1 MSSESILTNGPEAA
15 SMCAPSH
22 AYKTVTARIPTA
34 LLIVYSLL
42 LALGLG
48 LGSTYW
54 VLNNDPPFG
63 AIHLGPW
70 KAWPTMGSPDADP
83 YMRAILARRGEVPLA
98 SGEGLGFTAT
108 ADSEGRDLDSA
119 CTYRIG
125 TSAPGA
131 RLWTGTLY
139 DRDGRLPVTPLG
151 RSSFTSA
158 EIIRDGQDGFNIAL
172 SRDLQDG
179 NWLQLPA
186 SGSFSI
192 VMRLYDPQGALGSLE
207 EAEFPTIQRVGCGS

>member
-1 MSSESILTNGPEAA
+1 MSSETILTNGPEAA
-15 SMCAPSH
+15 SMRDTSH
-22 AYKTVTARIPTA
+22 PYKTVISRIPTA
-34 LLIVYSLL
+34 LLIVYSLM

-54 VLNNDPPFG
+54 ALNNDPPFG
-63 AIHLGPW
+63 SIHLGPW
-70 KAWPTMGSPDADP
+70 KVWPTMGSPDADP

-108 ADSEGRDLDSA
+108 ADSEGRNLDSA

-131 RLWTGTLY
+131 RLWTVTLY
-139 DRDGRLPVTPLG
+139 DRDGRLPATPLG

-172 SRDLQDG
+172 SRDLQEG

-192 VMRLYDPQGALGSLE
+192 VMRLYDPQGALGSLD
-207 EAEFPTIQRVGCGS
+207 EAEFPTIQRGGCGS